1 MSVSALLGLNL
12 PQIYTCAQAK
22 GQSAYSTARGVFAMG
37 CSPLSRSGKVWA
49 KPLSARNS
57 SAALLMGGGPGL
69 QPDCTTNSTVFFA
82 DLGYTAAT
90 KCTVRDLVARLD
102 LGMFTGACPKS
113 HRS

>member
-1 MSVSALLGLNL
+1 MSQDYAGK
-12 PQIYTCAQAK
+12 K
-22 GQSAYSTARGVFAMG
+22 GQPVS
-37 CSPLSRSGKVWA
+37 SPLSRSGTVWA

-90 KCTVRDLVARLD
+90 KCTVRDLVARSD
-102 LGMFTGACPKS
+102 LGMFTGAYTAQLHKDESMLVKITPCPTCWP
-113 HRS
+113 